1 MKYFTRLIARLAFL
15 VLLCMIFSKKVY
27 AYLDPGT
34 GSYLF
39 QMLIAG
45 LIGGSFAIK
54 LYWRRIKSFF
64 SGSRSTEKELN
75 KHDDK

>member
-1 MKYFTRLIARLAFL
+1 MIKHKITPTILIFLALFTLAPK
-15 VLLCMIFSKKVY
+15 SAY

-45 LIGGSFAIK
+45 LIGASFAIK
-54 LYWRRIKSFF
+54 LYWRKIKSFF
-64 SGSRSTEKELN
+64 SSSRSTEKELN
-75 KHDDK
+75 KDDDR